1 MKILIASFVVPEVI
15 DALKAEH
22 DVMVKFRP
30 STDELKE
37 LIVDREVVIL
47 RSGVYMIPE
56 VMSLAPNLKLVIRA
70 GSGLDNVDLDYLRD
84 NNIHLARIPEPGA
97 RAVAEITFGF
107 MISLAR
113 EFGVADPAL
122 REGRWIKTQV
132 EGFLLRNK
140 TLGIVGV
147 GNIGKTVAQLAN
159 AWGMT
164 VVGCVEHMSNEV
176 VAAYQEQHIE
186 LVSLAELLQRS
197 NFISLHVP
205 LKESTRNL
213 ISTDEL
219 AMMKQGAFLINL
231 ARGGVVDEE
240 ALYESLLNGHLRG
253 CALDVHER
261 EGNGEISILAELNNV
276 ILTPH
281 IGAQTV
287 DTQIEIGQRILD
299 IMQDMNMNENLNLYT
314 VGRQVKQRVLQ

>member
-1 MKILIASFVVPEVI
+1 MKILIASFVVPQVI